1 MKNLFTGFTQNPGL
15 EKIDVIMKNEA
26 GNVLFSKIMDD
37 TVGTEAKMA
46 ICFIKNV
53 SSILALVSA
62 IWENKFEWNLQVE
75 CEMVKYCFAFNHKPC
90 TLGVLPAS
98 LSETTTKYQ

>member
-1 MKNLFTGFTQNPGL
+1 MLLINAIYNKKYQEMSFGLKNLFTGRTQNPGL
-15 EKIDVIMKNEA
+15 EKIVVIMKNEA
-26 GNVLFSKIMDD
+26 VNVLFSKIMDD

-62 IWENKFEWNLQVE
+62 I
-75 CEMVKYCFAFNHKPC
+75 
-90 TLGVLPAS
+90 
-98 LSETTTKYQ
+98 

>member
-1 MKNLFTGFTQNPGL
+1 MNFKLKNLFTGFTQNPGL

-26 GNVLFSKIMDD
+26 GYVLFSKIMDD

-53 SSILALVSA
+53 SSILALFSA
-62 IWENKFEWNLQVE
+62 I
-75 CEMVKYCFAFNHKPC
+75 
-90 TLGVLPAS
+90 
-98 LSETTTKYQ
+98 

>member
-1 MKNLFTGFTQNPGL
+1 MNFELKNLFIGFTQNPGL

-26 GNVLFSKIMDD
+26 GNVFFSKIMDD

-53 SSILALVSA
+53 SSILAVVSA
-62 IWENKFEWNLQVE
+62 I
-75 CEMVKYCFAFNHKPC
+75 
-90 TLGVLPAS
+90 
-98 LSETTTKYQ
+98 

>member
-1 MKNLFTGFTQNPGL
+1 MNFKLKNLFTDFTQNPGL

-46 ICFIKNV
+46 RCFIKIV
-53 SSILALVSA
+53 SSFLALVSA
-62 IWENKFEWNLQVE
+62 IRENNFL
-75 CEMVKYCFAFNHKPC
+75 
-90 TLGVLPAS
+90 
-98 LSETTTKYQ
+98 TKIAGRL

>member
-1 MKNLFTGFTQNPGL
+1 MNFKLKNLFTGFTQNPGL
-15 EKIDVIMKNEA
+15 ENIDVIMKNEA

-62 IWENKFEWNLQVE
+62 IWENNFEWNLQAE
-75 CEMVKYCFAFNHKPC
+75 CEMVKYCFAFNHMNH
-90 TLGVLPAS
+90 AR
-98 LSETTTKYQ
+98 